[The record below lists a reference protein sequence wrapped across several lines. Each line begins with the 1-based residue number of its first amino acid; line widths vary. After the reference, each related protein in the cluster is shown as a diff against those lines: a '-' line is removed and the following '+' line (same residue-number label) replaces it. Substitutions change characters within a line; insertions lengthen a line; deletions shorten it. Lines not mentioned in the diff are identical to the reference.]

1 MKTLCLDSAHRYL
14 VIGLY
19 EDDVFVNGIAKKA
32 WKQQSES
39 LFPELIRLLDEAHWS
54 SDDIDEVVITDG
66 PGSYTGVRIAM
77 TVAKVFCTRKHV
89 PLYVVSTLQLYA
101 GLQEH
106 AMVMLD
112 ARSKRAYVGFLEKGV
127 FTEAETIL
135 TLDEIQER
143 VKDENYV
150 LYGDD
155 LELGYTLEEPDFL
168 KNFIALRPYYRKVEN
183 VHTLTPRYL
192 KDADAYMV
200 KK

>member
-19 EDDVFVNGIAKKA
+19 ENDVLVNGVAKLC
-32 WKQQSES
+32 WKQQSET
-39 LFPELIRLLDEAHWS
+39 LFPELIRLLDEAGWD

-89 PLYVVSTLQLYA
+89 PLYCISTLQLYA
-101 GLQEH
+101 GLEKH

-112 ARSKRAYVGFLEKGV
+112 ARSKRAYVGFLNEGS
-127 FTEAETIL
+127 FTQEETIL
-135 TLDEIQER
+135 TLDEIEAC
-143 VKDENYV
+143 VKDEQYA
-150 LYGDD
+150 LFGDD
-155 LELGYTLEEPDFL
+155 LELGLTLQEPDFL
-168 KNFIALRPYYRKVEN
+168 KNFIALRPYYRKIDN

-192 KDADAYMV
+192 KDADAYKV